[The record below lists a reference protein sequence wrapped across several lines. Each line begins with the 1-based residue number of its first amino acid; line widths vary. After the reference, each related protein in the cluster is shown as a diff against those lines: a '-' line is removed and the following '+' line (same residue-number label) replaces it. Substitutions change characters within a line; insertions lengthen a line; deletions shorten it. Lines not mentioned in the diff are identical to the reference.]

1 MANQKEG
8 SNLKFGFIIVAVVV
22 LFFIGLIIFKGPA
35 TNNKSTTGSVIVGRK
50 PANPAVVSK
59 VTSVSMTT
67 LDAVGLGT
75 ETNLPTKISA
85 PALTSNSK
93 PEFFYEGAEYC
104 PFCATERWAMVIALS
119 HFGSFSNLSQ
129 TTSSSTDAYPNT
141 PTFSFYKSTYK
152 SSYISF
158 VPVEIYTN
166 IPTGSGGYTALD
178 TPTPAEVNLVNK
190 YDASPYVPASST
202 GSIPF
207 MDFGGKYIDAG
218 ATYSPTV
225 INGKTADQIASS
237 LSTPSNPI
245 AQGAD
250 GAANGL
256 IATICKLTNNQP
268 AVTCDSNIRS
278 IEATF

>member
-22 LFFIGLIIFKGPA
+22 LFFIGLIIFKGP
-35 TNNKSTTGSVIVGRK
+35 TPNKSTTGSSIVGRK
-50 PANPAVVSK
+50 PASSSIVNK
-59 VTSVSMTT
+59 VTSVSMAT
-67 LDAVGLGT
+67 LDTVGLGT
-75 ETNLPTKISA
+75 ATNLPTKVSA
-85 PALTSNSK
+85 PSLTNNSK

-129 TTSSSTDAYPNT
+129 TTSSSTDVYPNT
-141 PTFSFYKSTYK
+141 PTFSFYQSTYK
-152 SSYISF
+152 SNYISF
-158 VPVEIYTN
+158 VPIEIYSN
-166 IPTGSGGYTALD
+166 IPTGNGGYTSLD
-178 TPTPAEVNLVNK
+178 IPNSAQINLVNK

-207 MDFGGKYIDAG
+207 MDFGGKYIVSG

-225 INGKTADQIASS
+225 LQGKTADQIASS
-237 LSTPSNPI
+237 LSTPTDPI
-245 AQGAD
+245 ARGAD
-250 GAANGL
+250 GAANGM
-256 IATICKLTNNQP
+256 IATLCKLTNNLP
-268 AVTCDSNIRS
+268 VTTCDSNIKS